1 MKILTYL
8 AIFIAKIIE
17 NTLSTLR
24 LIVVAKG
31 KKLFGAILQF
41 IIAFV
46 WVITTGIVVVNVKDD
61 PLKVVFFAFGSLIG
75 SYLGSFIE
83 EKIALGNDLI
93 KIIIDKSEH
102 ERINNELSKK
112 YFVTSIIG
120 QKQNQDI
127 VILLVIA
134 KKKARN
140 NIISLIQQLDKKAII
155 TIEAIKNVSYDESA
169 ISK

>member
-31 KKLFGAILQF
+31 KKIFGAILQF
-41 IIAFV
+41 IISFV
-46 WVITTGIVVVNVKDD
+46 WVITTGIVVVNIKDD
-61 PLKVVFFAFGSLIG
+61 PLKIVFFAFGSLIG

-93 KIIIDKSEH
+93 KIITDKNNCEK
-102 ERINNELSKK
+102 INNILSKD
-112 YFVTSIIG
+112 YLVTSING
-120 QKQNQDI
+120 KKQNKDVSI
-127 VILLVIA
+127 LFVIS
-134 KKKARN
+134 KKKQRRTLISIIQ
-140 NIISLIQQLDKKAII
+140 NIDKNSII
-155 TIEAIKNVSYDESA
+155 TVEAIKNLSYNES
-169 ISK
+169 K

>member
-17 NTLSTLR
+17 NALSTLR

-41 IIAFV
+41 VIAFV

-75 SYLGSFIE
+75 SYLGSLIE
-83 EKIALGNDLI
+83 EKIALGSDLI
-93 KIIIDKSEH
+93 KVIIDKNNYQ
-102 ERINNELSKK
+102 RINKELSKK
-112 YFVTSIIG
+112 YLVTSTIG
-120 QKQNQDI
+120 EKQNKH
-127 VILLVIA
+127 VYILFIIA
-134 KKKARN
+134 KKKERN
-140 NIISLIQQLDKKAII
+140 NIISLIQKLDEKAII
-155 TIEAIKNVSYDESA
+155 TIEAIKNVSYDESLT
-169 ISK
+169 SK

>member
-134 KKKARN
+134 KKKERN

>member
-1 MKILTYL
+1 MRILTYL

-61 PLKVVFFAFGSLIG
+61 PLKIVFFAFGSLIG

-83 EKIALGNDLI
+83 EKIALGNDMI
-93 KIIIDKSEH
+93 KVIINKSNYEKM
-102 ERINNELSKK
+102 NKELSKK
-112 YFVTSIIG
+112 YLVTSLSG
-120 QKQNQDI
+120 KKKNQDI
-127 VILLVIA
+127 VILLIIA
-134 KKKARN
+134 KKKERDN
-140 NIISLIQQLDKKAII
+140 LISIIQKLDKNAII
-155 TIEAIKNVSYDESA
+155 TIEAIKNVSYAESLK
-169 ISK
+169 SK

>member
-31 KKLFGAILQF
+31 KKIFGAILQF

-46 WVITTGIVVVNVKDD
+46 WVVTTGIVVNNIKDD

-83 EKIALGNDLI
+83 EKIALGQDTITVIVDNRYSN
-93 KIIIDKSEH
+93 KIIKKLMEEQYLVSK
-102 ERINNELSKK
+102 INGQYQNKD
-112 YFVTSIIG
+112 VT
-120 QKQNQDI
+120 
-127 VILLVIA
+127 ILLIIIEKKQRLNVI
-134 KKKARN
+134 
-140 NIISLIQQLDKKAII
+140 NIIKGIDEKAII
-155 TIEAIKNVSYDESA
+155 TIESIKNMSYTYT
-169 ISK
+169 K

>member
-17 NTLSTLR
+17 NALSTLR

-41 IIAFV
+41 VIAFV

-83 EKIALGNDLI
+83 EKIALGSDLI
-93 KIIIDKSEH
+93 KVIIDKSEQ

-134 KKKARN
+134 KKKERN

-155 TIEAIKNVSYDESA
+155 IIEAIKNVSYDESLT
-169 ISK
+169 SK